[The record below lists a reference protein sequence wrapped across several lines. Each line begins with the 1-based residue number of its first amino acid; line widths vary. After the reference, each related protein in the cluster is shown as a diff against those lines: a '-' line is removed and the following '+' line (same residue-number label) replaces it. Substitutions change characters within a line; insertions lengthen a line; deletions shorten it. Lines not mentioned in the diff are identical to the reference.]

1 MTADTLHTDLR
12 HLRYVEHFTVWLF
25 RTSVACSPGCR
36 MIHRE
41 FKHAFGTRVE
51 EAACVFEQVLLCL
64 SKGVRPITMGRPGH
78 IELTHDEQSLLAL
91 FAAAQARDE
100 VRFRAHACWLM
111 GHGRVEPLYDH
122 AGALGDIL
130 RERGLEFRT
139 PGREA
144 DIVAHVVP
152 ISSDRVRILHS

>member
-1 MTADTLHTDLR
+1 MTADTRHTDLR
-12 HLRYVEHFTVWLF
+12 QLRYVEHFIVWLF
-25 RTSVACSPGCR
+25 RTSVSCSPGCR

-51 EAACVFEQVLLCL
+51 EAAIIFEQVLLSL
-64 SKGVRPITMGRPGH
+64 SKGGRAITMGRPGH

-91 FAAAQARDE
+91 FAAAQAQDE

-111 GHGRVEPLYDH
+111 GHGRVKGLYDH
-122 AGALGDIL
+122 ASALGSIL

-139 PGREA
+139 VIRET
-144 DIVAHVVP
+144 DIVARAMP
-152 ISSDRVRILHS
+152 ISSDRVRALPS

>member
-1 MTADTLHTDLR
+1 MTSDTSPTDLR

-51 EAACVFEQVLLCL
+51 EAARVFEQVLLCL

-91 FAAAQARDE
+91 FAAAQADDE
-100 VRFRAHACWLM
+100 ARFRAHACWLM
-111 GHGRVEPLYDH
+111 GHGRIESLYEY
-122 AGALGDIL
+122 ARLLGDIL
-130 RERGLEFRT
+130 RERGLQFRT
-139 PGREA
+139 PARET
-144 DIVAHVVP
+144 DIVARAVP
-152 ISSDRVRILHS
+152 VSSDHLRVLHS

>member
-1 MTADTLHTDLR
+1 
-12 HLRYVEHFTVWLF
+12 
-25 RTSVACSPGCR
+25 

-51 EAACVFEQVLLCL
+51 EAARVFEQVLLCL

-91 FAAAQARDE
+91 FAAAQADDE

-111 GHGRVEPLYDH
+111 GHGRIELLYEH
-122 AGALGDIL
+122 ARLLGNIL
-130 RERGLEFRT
+130 RERGLQFRT
-139 PGREA
+139 PAQET
-144 DIVAHVVP
+144 DIVARAVP
-152 ISSDRVRILHS
+152 INSDHLRVLHS